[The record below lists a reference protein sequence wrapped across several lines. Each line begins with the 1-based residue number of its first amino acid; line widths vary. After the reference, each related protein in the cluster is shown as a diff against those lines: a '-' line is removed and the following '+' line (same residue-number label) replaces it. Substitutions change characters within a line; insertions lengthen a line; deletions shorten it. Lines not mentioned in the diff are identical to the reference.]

1 MYGLF
6 TITILM
12 SITIQISR
20 KYVMGFMNNNSIIFI
35 DALITGIAMIG
46 VSLISGGKT
55 QIEKDLSKLH
65 GKTLLVLL
73 VSSICITIST
83 VIGFNLLRSE
93 KLSYLV
99 LVGTG
104 IEIITLMVVSAMV
117 LGEKITMHKI
127 LAIPFLLVGIYLA
140 Q

>member
-1 MYGLF
+1 
-6 TITILM
+6 M